1 MRRKHASIFL
11 VIWLLFTIVTPAL
24 AANFN
29 DVKNSTV
36 RIRVEH
42 YVTIEGQRIYVGWGQ
57 GSGFAVAEK
66 NGPVSYFVTNRH
78 VVEPSKVEIAEGVWV
93 DSDYWEYYVV
103 FDNYTNKVPAS
114 LVSITYRADLAV
126 LKLNTPTT
134 ERKPVRIRPFSSLE
148 GGEKVY
154 AIGFPGI
161 SSFFL
166 KDDAQSQLYSTTN
179 DMSVNTGTVGRVLD
193 SAKSAVG
200 ELIQMDVSINH
211 GNSGGPLV
219 DENGNVLGVN
229 TYGITE
235 DESGIVQGMNYAV
248 SSNEVIRFLNAEGIP
263 FIEAGGFALDPW
275 LIGII
280 VVVLA
285 SAVVLV
291 FIVLQM
297 KKTKSQNAARDKKA
311 GHGATRKLVAADGP
325 LAGKQY
331 TISRKVSIGRD
342 SKKCQI
348 AFPKDTPA
356 VSALHCT
363 VRFDGARVT
372 VTDEGSTYGTKINET
387 KLPKGVP
394 TTMHRGQ
401 KLYIGSDKNGFTLQ

>member
-1 MRRKHASIFL
+1 MKNKLGSIFL
-11 VIWLLFTIVTPAL
+11 VMLLLLTIVTPAL

-36 RIRVEH
+36 YIRADH
-42 YVTIEGQRIYVGWGQ
+42 YVTREGTRYYLTSYA

-78 VVEPSKVEIAEGVWV
+78 VVVPYPKTL
-93 DSDYWEYYVV
+93 SDGSVVNPDYLEYYVI
-103 FDNYTNKVPAS
+103 FDNGIDVSAS
-114 LVSITYRADLAV
+114 LVNISDRTDLAV
-126 LKLNTPTT
+126 LKLNKPTA

-154 AIGFPGI
+154 AIGFPGA
-161 SSFFL
+161 SEYLL
-166 KDDAQSQLYSTTN
+166 KEDTQNKSYSAN
-179 DMSVNTGTVGRVLD
+179 DMTVNTGTVSRILD
-193 SAKSAVG
+193 SARSVLG
-200 ELIQMDVSINH
+200 ELVQIDVPINH

-229 TYGITE
+229 TGGFTQ

-263 FIEAGGFALDPW
+263 YMEAGGFTLDPW

-297 KKTKSQNAARDKKA
+297 KKTKQGNKSGQ
-311 GHGATRKLVAADGP
+311 GATRKLVGADGP

-372 VTDEGSTYGTKINET
+372 VTDEGSTYGTKIGEN